1 MQTNSNQVIN
11 SPRRVLIADDDPAMI
26 RLLTHILNGMG
37 LEVIAEDNGLSALAS
52 ARREKPDLLM
62 LDLMMPQL
70 DGFGVLMRLYGEDP
84 PFGGPSILL
93 TAQDPTEYRHIAHSL
108 GAVKFIEKPFQL
120 ESLISTIKEVIG
132 D

>member
-1 MQTNSNQVIN
+1 MQADSKQVVGT
-11 SPRRVLIADDDPAMI
+11 PKRVLIADDDPAMI
-26 RLLTHILNGMG
+26 RLLTHILSGMG
-37 LEVIAEDNGLSALAS
+37 LEVISEDNGLSALAS
-52 ARREKPDLLM
+52 ARRENPDLLM

-84 PFGGPSILL
+84 PFGSPAILL
-93 TAQDPTEYRHIAHSL
+93 TAQDPTEYRHIANSL

-120 ESLISTIKEVIG
+120 EGLMAVIKEVLG